1 MISDRGDEIVLR
13 LEARIQE
20 LEAECARLNH
30 AEQTWKSQQQDLE
43 EELEQRTAELH
54 RTQEQLREYVIEWER
69 AEKSLRYQNEYLAAL
84 HKTTLA
90 LMHRLDLNG
99 LLEDIITRAAQ
110 LTDAPH
116 GYIYLV
122 DRATNECEIKV
133 GVGIL
138 KGQVGFRVTLGE
150 GIGGKVWQSGKP
162 LVIDS
167 YYSWP
172 GRSPSFQQ
180 SEIGAV
186 IGVPLMSDE
195 QVVGVIGLALNASTR
210 RTFQDEDVENLTR
223 FAQLASIALDNA
235 HLYTAAQQEIA
246 ERRRAEHELQKAK
259 EIAETANHT
268 KSAFLASMSH
278 ELRTPLNAIIGYSEM
293 LYEDILEN
301 ATRSSSHPDA
311 LVDLNK
317 IRSAARHL
325 LAIVNDILDFS
336 KIEAGKLNIF
346 PEMFDIA
353 GLIDSVV
360 STVAPLVEKNK
371 NRLNVVCEDDIGTM
385 CADQTRVRQVLLNL
399 VSNAAKFTEAGTISL
414 VAERRAAHEVLLD
427 INNIQLND
435 SKQELNSSPSSF
447 VVFEV
452 TDTGIGMSEAQL
464 QRLFEAFVQVDDST
478 TRRYEGTG
486 LGLAITQRLCRLMGG
501 DIQAQSTPGVG
512 STFTVY
518 LPSRNE

>member
-1 MISDRGDEIVLR
+1 
-13 LEARIQE
+13 
-20 LEAECARLNH
+20 
-30 AEQTWKSQQQDLE
+30 
-43 EELEQRTAELH
+43 
-54 RTQEQLREYVIEWER
+54 
-69 AEKSLRYQNEYLAAL
+69 
-84 HKTTLA
+84 
-90 LMHRLDLNG
+90 
-99 LLEDIITRAAQ
+99 
-110 LTDAPH
+110 
-116 GYIYLV
+116 
-122 DRATNECEIKV
+122 
-133 GVGIL
+133 
-138 KGQVGFRVTLGE
+138 
-150 GIGGKVWQSGKP
+150 
-162 LVIDS
+162 
-167 YYSWP
+167 
-172 GRSPSFQQ
+172 
-180 SEIGAV
+180 
-186 IGVPLMSDE
+186 
-195 QVVGVIGLALNASTR
+195 
-210 RTFQDEDVENLTR
+210 
-223 FAQLASIALDNA
+223 
-235 HLYTAAQQEIA
+235 
-246 ERRRAEHELQKAK
+246 
-259 EIAETANHT
+259 
-268 KSAFLASMSH
+268 
-278 ELRTPLNAIIGYSEM
+278 
-293 LYEDILEN
+293 
-301 ATRSSSHPDA
+301 
-311 LVDLNK
+311 
-317 IRSAARHL
+317 
-325 LAIVNDILDFS
+325 
-336 KIEAGKLNIF
+336 
-346 PEMFDIA
+346 MFDIA